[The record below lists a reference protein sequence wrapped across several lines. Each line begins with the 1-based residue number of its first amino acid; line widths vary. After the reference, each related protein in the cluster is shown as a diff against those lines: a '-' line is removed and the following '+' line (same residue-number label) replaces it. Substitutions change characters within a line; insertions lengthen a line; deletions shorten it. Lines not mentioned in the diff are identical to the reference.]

1 MRPIARIARL
11 TVTLEGIRPL
21 IWRQVEVP
29 LGFSFA
35 DLSDVILAAF
45 GWSNSHLHEFEVGER
60 RIGMPDPDGS
70 AMPVVPTPRPDPL
83 FDQLDP
89 ELRAAFAPLPAL
101 QDEATV
107 SLAQALTDGPQGF
120 AYRYDFGDD
129 WTHTVEVSEITDS
142 DPALVY
148 PRCSAGAR
156 ACPPEDCGGLPG
168 YKHLL
173 AVLADP
179 SHEEHGKVRAWYPLL
194 APEKFELVAA
204 DEAVRNSLS
213 NGK

>member
-1 MRPIARIARL
+1 VRPAEQIARL
-11 TVTLEGIRPL
+11 KVTLEDISPP
-21 IWRQVEVP
+21 IWRELQLP
-29 LGFSFA
+29 MSFSFA
-35 DLSDVILAAF
+35 QLSDVILAAF
-45 GWSNSHLHEFEVGER
+45 GWTDSHLHEFEVGER

-70 AMPVVPTPRPDPL
+70 TMPVVPTPRSDPL

-89 ELRAAFAPLPAL
+89 ELRAAFGPLPAL

-107 SLAQALTDGPQGF
+107 SLAQALTDGRQRF

-129 WTHTVEVSEITDS
+129 WTHAVEVSEITDS

-204 DEAVRNSLS
+204 DEAVRNSQS
-213 NGK
+213 H